1 MKKMIS
7 MVLALA
13 LCLMLVPAV
22 AEEASVVGTWYLSRA
37 ESSQAAIDV
46 VDPEGIVFVF
56 AEDGTCD
63 VNIKAYGAT
72 QEGTWKQE
80 GSSVTIT
87 IQDQAQTLEL
97 KDGDLVYSM
106 GGSTAYLS
114 RTPGE
119 AVAIPALIQAESAEA
134 FNGRYI
140 AVAQLSTG
148 LYAVI
153 PEEMAASMGI
163 LSIENGKASVLVDGT
178 AMQETEFAFENG
190 VMTAEDNSVL
200 PIKSVLTL
208 MENGNLCFTTIIE
221 QGGMS
226 VEMSYIY
233 APCEAVEEAPAA

>member
-46 VDPEGIVFVF
+46 VDPEGIVFIF
-56 AEDGTCD
+56 AEDGTCAL
-63 VNIKAYGAT
+63 NIKAYGAT

-87 IQDQAQTLEL
+87 IQDQPQTFEL
-97 KDGDLVYSM
+97 KDGELVYAM
-106 GGSTAYLS
+106 GNETAYLS

-119 AVAIPALIQAESAEA
+119 AVAIPAAIQAESAEA
-134 FNGRYI
+134 FNGQYT
-140 AVAQLSTG
+140 VVGQLTMG
-148 LYAVI
+148 LYAHI
-153 PEEMAASMGI
+153 PEEMAAAMGV
-163 LSIENGKASVLVDGT
+163 LSIENGKASVLMDGT

-190 VMTAEDNSVL
+190 VLTAEDNSVL

-233 APCEAVEEAPAA
+233 APDEAAEEAPAA